1 MEAQQL
7 AAELLGRAVD
17 ASVMERLQAEG
28 VDFRAHLQ
36 GAVLPGALLRRL
48 RELKKRG
55 RQFQDVKSMD
65 WAVTQLAQA
74 VADLYWI

>member
-1 MEAQQL
+1 VGLKRLSHQYGLGYGSL
-7 AAELLGRAVD
+7 AAGADE
-17 ASVMERLQAEG
+17 SSC
-28 VDFRAHLQ
+28 HLP

-55 RQFQDVKSMD
+55 RQFQDVKFMD
-65 WAVTQLAQA
+65 WAVTQLARA

>member
-1 MEAQQL
+1 MI
-7 AAELLGRAVD
+7 RC
-17 ASVMERLQAEG
+17 
-28 VDFRAHLQ
+28 
-36 GAVLPGALLRRL
+36 RL